1 MLDWVQKHLQT
12 DNIFYFPQFNHR
24 VYVCMCMCVCVCV
37 RARLRAV
44 LKRKKS
50 VYGLKTSVHHF
61 IQQLAEKILSFPVS
75 GTCPK
80 TGRSESYGFKRVPI
94 DHCFFR
100 HEDGEGNIMF
110 LLHYVD
116 DLVIATTSLKFRG
129 VFLAHVNKNGRRL
142 QRASSIGIWV
152 STISGMRLRAH
163 GIIGPPFMDRKS
175 LATMSNA
182 AGVWCMHI
190 LLATVGANP
199 SSIPC
204 LP

>member
-1 MLDWVQKHLQT
+1 
-12 DNIFYFPQFNHR
+12 
-24 VYVCMCMCVCVCV
+24 MCMCVCVCV

-100 HEDGEGNIMF
+100 YEDGEGNIMF

-116 DLVIATTSLKFRG
+116 DLMVATTSLKIRS
-129 VFLAHVNKNGRRL
+129 VFLAHVKNGRRL
-142 QRASSIGIWV
+142 QRASCIGIWG
-152 STISGMRLRAH
+152 STISGMSMLAREQPPRVHTLKESYSSVPGHRNWQIEIAAW
-163 GIIGPPFMDRKS
+163 IGAVS
-175 LATMSNA
+175 S
-182 AGVWCMHI
+182 
-190 LLATVGANP
+190 TVV
-199 SSIPC
+199 
-204 LP
+204 